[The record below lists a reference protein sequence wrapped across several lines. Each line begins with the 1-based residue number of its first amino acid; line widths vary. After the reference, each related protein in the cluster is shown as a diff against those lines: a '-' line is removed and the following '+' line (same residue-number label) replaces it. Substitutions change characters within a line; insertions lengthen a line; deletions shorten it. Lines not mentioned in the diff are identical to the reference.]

1 MEQDMEILQGV
12 ISSVVFENYD
22 NGYTV
27 LRLSLGG
34 GQTVTV
40 VFSAGK
46 RQNSGIRRRLLH
58 KFGVIIPP
66 FAARRLP

>member
-40 VFSAGK
+40 VGT
-46 RQNSGIRRRLLH
+46 
-58 KFGVIIPP
+58 IP
-66 FAARRLP
+66 LPVVG